1 MAEPLSI
8 AEHMCDV
15 SWSVKL
21 STFDNRIDKIGLAL
35 MSAVEA
41 KGDSVKEYGIGEDL
55 AINLF
60 CGRENKLRAMLQ
72 LRHKVQNLNQM
83 DRFNAVM
90 SALSITRRGWGVDA
104 ISLVSEGY
112 VSIDPDATAGLNLK
126 DEFINPKSNIRECIT
141 VAHLEDG
148 HVTFIVKPYRYDVPR
163 LVVWDEEWYHPGSSM
178 VRNQD
183 GMYPNMMHR
192 IVTEVEAD
200 IIDDAIDVEV
210 FDNVLIEGLYEAGFY
225 CQLFY

>member
-1 MAEPLSI
+1 MAEHI
-8 AEHMCDV
+8 YKVVWGVE
-15 SWSVKL
+15 L

-41 KGDSVKEYGIGEDL
+41 KSDSVKEFGIGEDL

-60 CGRENKLRAMLQ
+60 CWRENKLRVMLQ
-72 LRHKVQNLNQM
+72 LRHEVQNLNHM

-90 SALSITRRGWGVDA
+90 SALSITRRGWGIDA

-112 VSIDPDATAGLNLK
+112 VSIDPEASAGLSLK

-148 HVTFIVKPYRYDVPR
+148 HVTFVVKPYRYNVPR

-178 VRNQD
+178 VRDQD

-192 IVTEVEAD
+192 IVTEVEV
-200 IIDDAIDVEV
+200 DAIDDSVDLEV
-210 FDNVLIEGLYEAGFY
+210 FDEVLARGLHDAGFF

>member
-1 MAEPLSI
+1 M
-8 AEHMCDV
+8 
-15 SWSVKL
+15 KL

-41 KGDSVKEYGIGEDL
+41 KSDSVKEFGIGEDL

-60 CGRENKLRAMLQ
+60 CWRENKLRVMLQ
-72 LRHKVQNLNQM
+72 LRHEVQNLNHM

-112 VSIDPDATAGLNLK
+112 VSTDPDATAGLNLK

-148 HVTFIVKPYRYDVPR
+148 HVTFVVKPYRYNVPR

-178 VRNQD
+178 VRDQD

-192 IVTEVEAD
+192 IVTEVEV
-200 IIDDAIDVEV
+200 DAIDDSVDLEV
-210 FDNVLIEGLYEAGFY
+210 FDDVLARGLHDAGFF

>member
-1 MAEPLSI
+1 MAEHI
-8 AEHMCDV
+8 YKVAWGVE
-15 SWSVKL
+15 L

-41 KGDSVKEYGIGEDL
+41 KSDSVKEFGIGEDL

-60 CGRENKLRAMLQ
+60 CWRENKLRVMLQ
-72 LRHKVQNLNQM
+72 LRHEVQNLNHM

-112 VSIDPDATAGLNLK
+112 VSTDPDATAGLNLK

-148 HVTFIVKPYRYDVPR
+148 HVTFVVKPYRYNVPR

-178 VRNQD
+178 VRDQD

-192 IVTEVEAD
+192 IVTEVEV
-200 IIDDAIDVEV
+200 DAIDDSVDLEV
-210 FDNVLIEGLYEAGFY
+210 FDEVLARGLHDAGFF

>member
-1 MAEPLSI
+1 M
-8 AEHMCDV
+8 
-15 SWSVKL
+15 KL

-41 KGDSVKEYGIGEDL
+41 KSDSVKEFGIGEDL

-60 CGRENKLRAMLQ
+60 CWRENKLRVMLQ
-72 LRHKVQNLNQM
+72 LRHEVQNLNHM
-83 DRFNAVM
+83 DRFYAVM

-112 VSIDPDATAGLNLK
+112 VSTDPDATAGLNLK

-148 HVTFIVKPYRYDVPR
+148 HVTFVVKPYRYNVPR

-178 VRNQD
+178 VRDQD

-192 IVTEVEAD
+192 IVTEVEV
-200 IIDDAIDVEV
+200 DAIDDSVDLEV
-210 FDNVLIEGLYEAGFY
+210 FDEVLARGLHDAGFF

>member
-1 MAEPLSI
+1 ME
-8 AEHMCDV
+8 
-15 SWSVKL
+15 L

-41 KGDSVKEYGIGEDL
+41 KSDSVKEFGIGEDL

-60 CGRENKLRAMLQ
+60 CWRENKLRVMLQ
-72 LRHKVQNLNQM
+72 LRHEVQNLNHM

-112 VSIDPDATAGLNLK
+112 VSTDPDATAGLNLK

-148 HVTFIVKPYRYDVPR
+148 HVTFVVKPYRYNVPR

-178 VRNQD
+178 VRDQD

-192 IVTEVEAD
+192 IVTEVEV
-200 IIDDAIDVEV
+200 DAIDDSVDLEV
-210 FDNVLIEGLYEAGFY
+210 FDEVLARGLHDAGFF

>member
-1 MAEPLSI
+1 M
-8 AEHMCDV
+8 
-15 SWSVKL
+15 KL

-41 KGDSVKEYGIGEDL
+41 KSDSVKEFGIGEDL

-60 CGRENKLRAMLQ
+60 CWRENKLRVMLQ
-72 LRHKVQNLNQM
+72 LRHEVQNLNHM

-112 VSIDPDATAGLNLK
+112 VSTDPDATAGLNLK

-148 HVTFIVKPYRYDVPR
+148 HVTFVVKPYRYNVPR

-178 VRNQD
+178 VRDQD

-192 IVTEVEAD
+192 IVTEVEV
-200 IIDDAIDVEV
+200 DAIDDSVDLEV
-210 FDNVLIEGLYEAGFY
+210 FDEVLARGLHDAGFF

>member
-1 MAEPLSI
+1 MAEHI
-8 AEHMCDV
+8 YKVVWGVE
-15 SWSVKL
+15 L

-41 KGDSVKEYGIGEDL
+41 KSDSVKEFGIGEDL

-60 CGRENKLRAMLQ
+60 CWRENKLRVMLQ
-72 LRHKVQNLNQM
+72 LRHEVQNLNHM

-90 SALSITRRGWGVDA
+90 SALSITRRGWGIDA

-112 VSIDPDATAGLNLK
+112 VSIDPEASAGLSLK

-148 HVTFIVKPYRYDVPR
+148 HVTFVVKPYRYNVPR

-183 GMYPNMMHR
+183 AMYPNMMHR
-192 IVTEVEAD
+192 IVTEVEVD
-200 IIDDAIDVEV
+200 VIDDSVDLEV
-210 FDNVLIEGLYEAGFY
+210 FDEVLARGLHDAGFF

>member
-1 MAEPLSI
+1 MAEPLSV
-8 AEHMCDV
+8 AEHICRV
-15 SWSVKL
+15 GCSVEL

-41 KGDSVKEYGIGEDL
+41 KSDSVKEFGIGEDL

-60 CGRENKLRAMLQ
+60 CWRENKLRVMLQ
-72 LRHKVQNLNQM
+72 LRHEVQNLNHI

-90 SALSITRRGWGVDA
+90 SALSITRRGWGIDA

-112 VSIDPDATAGLNLK
+112 VSIDPESSAGLSLK
-126 DEFINPKSNIRECIT
+126 DEFVNPKSNIRECLT

-148 HVTFIVKPYRYDVPR
+148 HVTFVVKPYRYDVPR

-183 GMYPNMMHR
+183 AMYPNMMHR
-192 IVTEVEAD
+192 IVTEVEVD
-200 IIDDAIDVEV
+200 IIDDSIDLEV
-210 FDNVLIEGLYEAGFY
+210 FDEVLVKGLHDAGFF

>member
-1 MAEPLSI
+1 M
-8 AEHMCDV
+8 
-15 SWSVKL
+15 KL

-41 KGDSVKEYGIGEDL
+41 KSDSVKEFGIGEDL

-60 CGRENKLRAMLQ
+60 CWRENKLRVMLQ
-72 LRHKVQNLNQM
+72 LRHEVQNLNHM

-112 VSIDPDATAGLNLK
+112 VSTDPDATAGVNLK

-148 HVTFIVKPYRYDVPR
+148 HVTFVVKPYRYNVPR

-178 VRNQD
+178 VRDQD

-192 IVTEVEAD
+192 IVTEVEV
-200 IIDDAIDVEV
+200 DAIDDSVDLEV
-210 FDNVLIEGLYEAGFY
+210 FDEVLARGLHDAGFF

>member
-1 MAEPLSI
+1 M
-8 AEHMCDV
+8 
-15 SWSVKL
+15 KL

-41 KGDSVKEYGIGEDL
+41 KSDSVKEFGIGEDL

-60 CGRENKLRAMLQ
+60 CWRENKLRVMLQ
-72 LRHKVQNLNQM
+72 LRHEVQNLNHM

-112 VSIDPDATAGLNLK
+112 VSTDPDATAGLNLK

-148 HVTFIVKPYRYDVPR
+148 HVTFVVKPYRYNVPR

-178 VRNQD
+178 VRDQD

-192 IVTEVEAD
+192 IVTEIEV
-200 IIDDAIDVEV
+200 DAIDDSVDLEV
-210 FDNVLIEGLYEAGFY
+210 FDEVLARGLHDAGFF

>member
-1 MAEPLSI
+1 MAEHI
-8 AEHMCDV
+8 YKVTWGVE
-15 SWSVKL
+15 L

-41 KGDSVKEYGIGEDL
+41 KSDSVKEFGIGEDL

-60 CGRENKLRAMLQ
+60 CWRENKLRVMLQ
-72 LRHKVQNLNQM
+72 LRHEVQNLNHM

-112 VSIDPDATAGLNLK
+112 VSTDPDATAGLNLK

-148 HVTFIVKPYRYDVPR
+148 HVTFVVKPYRYNVPR

-178 VRNQD
+178 VRDQD

-192 IVTEVEAD
+192 IVTEVEV
-200 IIDDAIDVEV
+200 DAIDDSVDLEV
-210 FDNVLIEGLYEAGFY
+210 FDEVLARGLHDAGFF

>member
-1 MAEPLSI
+1 MAEHI
-8 AEHMCDV
+8 YKVTWGVE
-15 SWSVKL
+15 L

-41 KGDSVKEYGIGEDL
+41 KSDSVKEFGIGEDL

-60 CGRENKLRAMLQ
+60 CWRENKLRVMLQ
-72 LRHKVQNLNQM
+72 LRHEVQNLNHM

-112 VSIDPDATAGLNLK
+112 VSTDPDATAGLNLK

-148 HVTFIVKPYRYDVPR
+148 HVTFVVKPYRYNVPR

-178 VRNQD
+178 VRDQD

-192 IVTEVEAD
+192 IVTEVEV
-200 IIDDAIDVEV
+200 DAIDDSVDLEV
-210 FDNVLIEGLYEAGFY
+210 FDEVLARGVHDAGFF

>member
-1 MAEPLSI
+1 MAEHI
-8 AEHMCDV
+8 YKVTWGVE
-15 SWSVKL
+15 L

-41 KGDSVKEYGIGEDL
+41 KSDSVKEFGIGEDL

-60 CGRENKLRAMLQ
+60 CWRENKLRVMLQ
-72 LRHKVQNLNQM
+72 LRHEVQNLNHM

-112 VSIDPDATAGLNLK
+112 VSTDPDATAGVNLK

-148 HVTFIVKPYRYDVPR
+148 HVTFVVKPYRYNVPR

-178 VRNQD
+178 VRDQD

-192 IVTEVEAD
+192 IVTEVEV
-200 IIDDAIDVEV
+200 DAIDDSVDLEV
-210 FDNVLIEGLYEAGFY
+210 FDEVLARGLHDAGFF

>member
-1 MAEPLSI
+1 
-8 AEHMCDV
+8 
-15 SWSVKL
+15 
-21 STFDNRIDKIGLAL
+21 
-35 MSAVEA
+35 
-41 KGDSVKEYGIGEDL
+41 
-55 AINLF
+55 
-60 CGRENKLRAMLQ
+60 MLQ
-72 LRHKVQNLNQM
+72 LRHEVQNLNHM

-112 VSIDPDATAGLNLK
+112 VSTDPDATAGLNLK

-148 HVTFIVKPYRYDVPR
+148 HVTFVVKPYRYNVPR

-178 VRNQD
+178 VRDQD

-192 IVTEVEAD
+192 IVTEVEV
-200 IIDDAIDVEV
+200 DAIDDSVDLEV
-210 FDNVLIEGLYEAGFY
+210 FDEVLARGLHDAGFF

>member
-1 MAEPLSI
+1 MAEHI
-8 AEHMCDV
+8 YKVTWGVE
-15 SWSVKL
+15 L

-41 KGDSVKEYGIGEDL
+41 KSDSVKEFGIGEDL

-60 CGRENKLRAMLQ
+60 CWRENKLRVMLQ
-72 LRHKVQNLNQM
+72 LRHEVQNLNHM

-112 VSIDPDATAGLNLK
+112 VSTDPDATAGLNLK
-126 DEFINPKSNIRECIT
+126 DEFINPKSNIQECIT

-148 HVTFIVKPYRYDVPR
+148 HVTFVVKPYRYNVPR

-178 VRNQD
+178 VRDQD

-192 IVTEVEAD
+192 IVTEVEV
-200 IIDDAIDVEV
+200 DAIDDSVDLEV
-210 FDNVLIEGLYEAGFY
+210 FDEVLARGLHDAGFF